1 MSITNENPETMTKN
15 LGLFHCG
22 GQYDFYT
29 ISEGTF
35 SNDPDYTLAAPRID
49 VTFTLFPKEQLI
61 ADEVNS
67 IDKKIDKIKD
77 AAIES
82 INRLMQKRSELLALE
97 FQPTTPNDFLAGQ
110 PGESDF
116 ETRDYIDDGIP
127 F

>member
-1 MSITNENPETMTKN
+1 MKTQPPETRDVSI
-15 LGLFHCG
+15 GLFHCG
-22 GQYDFYT
+22 GQYDFFT
-29 ISEGTF
+29 TSE
-35 SNDPDYTLAAPRID
+35 SDPSQSDPDYTLAAPRID

-67 IDKKIDKIKD
+67 IDKKIDKIKTTTLE
-77 AAIES
+77 AI
-82 INRLMQKRSELLALE
+82 NKLMRKRSELLALE

>member
-1 MSITNENPETMTKN
+1 MKTQKPETRDVN
-15 LGLFHCG
+15 VGLFHCG
-22 GQYDFYT
+22 GQYDFFM
-29 ISEGTF
+29 ISE
-35 SNDPDYTLAAPRID
+35 SNPALSDPDYTLVAPRIA

-97 FQPTTPNDFLAGQ
+97 FQPTTPNDFMVGQ
-110 PGESDF
+110 PGETKNYDDF
-116 ETRDYIDDGIP
+116 P
-127 F
+127 S